1 MASWRQS
8 MAALTRMVKEAAAAE
23 LPELHAELLAVL
35 QLVKSRMDQSQ
46 TAEAHSAER
55 GPAAKRRRQ
64 KGPPVTPLDAEDLY
78 GTSGLDDLEGLIAQ
92 AAAENLDGDFSM
104 AGKASLSASDD
115 EKALAASHEEKALVA
130 SDEEKALVASDE
142 EKALVA
148 SDEEKALVAS
158 DEETGWVFL
167 PRMSGSQST
176 GASPLQALAP

>member
-1 MASWRQS
+1 
-8 MAALTRMVKEAAAAE
+8 MVRS
-23 LPELHAELLAVL
+23 PLLIRENL
-35 QLVKSRMDQSQ
+35 CQ
-46 TAEAHSAER
+46 
-55 GPAAKRRRQ
+55 
-64 KGPPVTPLDAEDLY
+64 